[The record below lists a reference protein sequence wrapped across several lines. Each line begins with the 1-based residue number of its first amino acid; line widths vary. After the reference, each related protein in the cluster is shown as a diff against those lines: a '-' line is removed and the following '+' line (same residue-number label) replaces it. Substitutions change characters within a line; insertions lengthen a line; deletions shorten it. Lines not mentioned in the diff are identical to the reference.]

1 LTVKK
6 VLWYSHRRVTTLNEG
21 TDLLIGVIV
30 SDPRQYWV
38 AFSLV
43 KGIGAVRFQALLDFF
58 GDPQI
63 AWNAPTEA
71 LKEAGLSEKVI
82 ENLVKLRSSVNL
94 DKVWEQLGSKGINV
108 LIKTDEGYPRRL
120 RDLDQPPPV
129 IYLVGEL
136 KSEDEWSVAVVGTR
150 RVTGYGRQVAEDV
163 AGTLAR
169 NGITVI
175 SGLARGVDSIAH
187 QAALQAGGRT
197 IAVLGCGLD
206 RIYPP
211 ENKRLAEQIVANG
224 ALISDYSP
232 GTPPEASNFPPR
244 NRLIS
249 GLSLAVVIVEAGQT
263 SGALITAAFAADQ
276 GREVFAVPGNITSP
290 GSKGTNRLIRDG
302 AQPLLHPEQILEE
315 LELTMV
321 AEHRTA
327 RVVLPADAV
336 EAQLFKTLGPE
347 PLHID
352 EIRSRTDLPIEKVTA
367 TLTLM
372 ELKGMVR
379 QLGGMQYISLR
390 EVNEEYRYNDKIAS

>member
-1 LTVKK
+1 
-6 VLWYSHRRVTTLNEG
+6 
-21 TDLLIGVIV
+21 
-30 SDPRQYWV
+30 V

-43 KGIGAVRFQALLDFF
+43 KGIGAVRFQAILNFF

-63 AWNAPTEA
+63 AWGAPSEA
-71 LKEAGLSEKVI
+71 LREAGLSDKIIENVI
-82 ENLVKLRSSVNL
+82 ELRSSIDL
-94 DKVWEQLGSKGINV
+94 DKIWEQIDAQGISV
-108 LIKTDEGYPRRL
+108 IIQTDEEYPRRL
-120 RDLDQPPPV
+120 REIEQSPPV
-129 IYLVGEL
+129 IYMLGDL
-136 KSEDEWSVAVVGTR
+136 TAEDEWSVAVVGTR
-150 RVTGYGRQVAEDV
+150 RVTAYGRQVAEEV

-169 NGITVI
+169 NGITVV
-175 SGLARGVDSIAH
+175 SGLARGVDSISH
-187 QAALQAGGRT
+187 QAALDAGGRT
-197 IAVLGCGLD
+197 VAVLGSGLD

-211 ENKRLAEQIVANG
+211 ENRRLADAITANG
-224 ALISDYSP
+224 ALISDYAP

-263 SGALITAAFAADQ
+263 SGALITAGFAADQ

-302 AQPLLHPEQILEE
+302 AQPLLNPEQVLEA

-321 AEHRTA
+321 AEQRTA

-336 EAQLFKTLGPE
+336 EAQLFEVLGRE

-352 EIRSRTDLPIEKVTA
+352 EIRTKTEIPIEKVTA
-367 TLTLM
+367 TLALM

-379 QLGGMQYISLR
+379 QVGGMQYVALR
-390 EVNEEYRYNDKIAS
+390 EVKEAYQNDDKIAG

>member
-1 LTVKK
+1 M
-6 VLWYSHRRVTTLNEG
+6 SE
-21 TDLLIGVIV
+21 
-30 SDPRQYWV
+30 PRQYWV

-43 KGIGAVRFQALLDFF
+43 KGIGAVRFQALLNFF

-63 AWNAPTEA
+63 AWGAPTEA
-71 LKEAGLSEKVI
+71 LREAGLSAKVI
-82 ENLVKLRSSVNL
+82 ENVVELRSSIDL
-94 DKVWEQLGSKGINV
+94 DLVWEQLEAKGITV
-108 LIKTDEGYPRRL
+108 LIQTDENYPRRL
-120 RDLDQPPPV
+120 QELDQPPPV
-129 IYLVGEL
+129 IYMLGEL
-136 KSEDEWSVAVVGTR
+136 TSEDEWAVAVVGTR
-150 RVTGYGRQVAEDV
+150 RVTAYGRQVAEDI

-169 NGITVI
+169 NGISVI
-175 SGLARGVDSIAH
+175 SGLARGVDSISH
-187 QAALQAGGRT
+187 QAALHAGGRT

-211 ENKRLAEQIVANG
+211 ENRRLAEQITAHG
-224 ALISDYSP
+224 ALISDYPP

-276 GREVFAVPGNITSP
+276 GREVFAVPGNINSP

-321 AEHRTA
+321 AEQRTA

-336 EAQLFKTLGPE
+336 EAQLFEALGRE

-367 TLTLM
+367 TLAVM
-372 ELKGMVR
+372 ELKGMVS
-379 QLGGMQYISLR
+379 QVGGMQYIALR
-390 EVNEEYRYNDKIAS
+390 EVKEAYRDNDKIAS

>member
-1 LTVKK
+1 MSET
-6 VLWYSHRRVTTLNEG
+6 
-21 TDLLIGVIV
+21 
-30 SDPRQYWV
+30 RQYWV

-43 KGIGAVRFQALLDFF
+43 KGIGAVRFQALLNFF

-63 AWNAPTEA
+63 AWGAPTEA
-71 LKEAGLSEKVI
+71 LREAGLSEKVI
-82 ENLVKLRSSVNL
+82 ENVVELRSAINL
-94 DKVWEQLGSKGINV
+94 DQVWDQLEAKGITV
-108 LIKTDEGYPRRL
+108 LIQTDENYPRRL
-120 RDLDQPPPV
+120 QELEQPPPV
-129 IYLVGEL
+129 LYMLGEL
-136 KSEDEWSVAVVGTR
+136 TSEDEWAVAVVGTR
-150 RVTGYGRQVAEDV
+150 RVTAYGRQVAEDI

-169 NGITVI
+169 NGISVI
-175 SGLARGVDSIAH
+175 SGLARGIDSISH
-187 QAALQAGGRT
+187 QAALHAGGRT
-197 IAVLGCGLD
+197 IAVLGSGLD

-211 ENKRLAEQIVANG
+211 ENRRLAEQIAAHG
-224 ALISDYSP
+224 ALISDYAP

-276 GREVFAVPGNITSP
+276 GREVFAVPGNISSP

-302 AQPLLHPEQILEE
+302 AQPLLHPEQVLEA

-321 AEHRTA
+321 AEQRTA

-336 EAQLFKTLGPE
+336 EAQLFEALGRE

-367 TLTLM
+367 TLALM

-379 QLGGMQYISLR
+379 QVGGMQYIVLR
-390 EVNEEYRYNDKIAS
+390 EVKEAYLDNDKIAN

>member
-1 LTVKK
+1 
-6 VLWYSHRRVTTLNEG
+6 
-21 TDLLIGVIV
+21 V
-30 SDPRQYWV
+30 SDPRKYWV

-43 KGIGAVRFQALLDFF
+43 KGIGAVRFQGLLDYF

-63 AWNAPTEA
+63 AWRAPTQG
-71 LKEAGLSEKVI
+71 LRDAGLSEKIV
-82 ENLVKLRSSVNL
+82 ENLVQLRSSNDL
-94 DKVWEQLGSKGINV
+94 DKIWNELEAKGISV
-108 LIKTDEGYPRRL
+108 LILPDETYPRRL
-120 RDLDQPPPV
+120 RELDQPPPV
-129 IYLVGEL
+129 LYVRGEL
-136 KSEDEWSVAVVGTR
+136 IPEDEWAVAVVGTR
-150 RVTGYGRQVAEDV
+150 RVTAYGRQVAEDI

-187 QAALQAGGRT
+187 QAALSTGGRT
-197 IAVLGCGLD
+197 VAVLGSGLD

-211 ENKRLAEQIVANG
+211 ENRRLSEQIATSG
-224 ALISDYSP
+224 ALISDYPP

-276 GREVFAVPGNITSP
+276 EREVFAVPGAITAP
-290 GSKGTNRLIRDG
+290 GSKGTNRLIQDG
-302 AQPLLHPEQILEE
+302 AQPLLNPEEILEA

-321 AEHRTA
+321 AEQRTA

-336 EAQLFKTLGPE
+336 EAQLFETLGRE

-352 EIRSRTDLPIEKVTA
+352 EIRTRTDFPIEKVTA
-367 TLTLM
+367 TLALM

-379 QLGGMQYISLR
+379 QVGGMNYIALR
-390 EVNEEYRYNDKIAS
+390 EVKEVYQDESNKSK

>member
-1 LTVKK
+1 
-6 VLWYSHRRVTTLNEG
+6 
-21 TDLLIGVIV
+21 
-30 SDPRQYWV
+30 V

-43 KGIGAVRFQALLDFF
+43 KGIGAVRFQAILNFF

-63 AWNAPTEA
+63 AWGAPSEA
-71 LKEAGLSEKVI
+71 LREAGLSDKIIENVI
-82 ENLVKLRSSVNL
+82 ELRSSIDL
-94 DKVWEQLGSKGINV
+94 DKIWEQIDAQGISV
-108 LIKTDEGYPRRL
+108 IIQTDEEYPRRL
-120 RDLDQPPPV
+120 REIEQSPPV
-129 IYLVGEL
+129 IYMLGDL
-136 KSEDEWSVAVVGTR
+136 TAEDEWSVAVVGTR
-150 RVTGYGRQVAEDV
+150 RVTAYGRQVAEEV

-169 NGITVI
+169 NGITVV
-175 SGLARGVDSIAH
+175 SGLARGVDSISH
-187 QAALQAGGRT
+187 QAALDAGGRT
-197 IAVLGCGLD
+197 VAVLGSGLD

-211 ENKRLAEQIVANG
+211 ENRRLAEAITANG
-224 ALISDYSP
+224 ALISDYAP

-263 SGALITAAFAADQ
+263 SGALITAGFAADQ

-302 AQPLLHPEQILEE
+302 AQPLLNPEQVLEA

-321 AEHRTA
+321 AEQRTA

-336 EAQLFKTLGPE
+336 EAQLFEVLGRE

-352 EIRSRTDLPIEKVTA
+352 EIRTKTEIPMEKVTA
-367 TLTLM
+367 TLALM

-379 QLGGMQYISLR
+379 QVGGMQYVALR
-390 EVNEEYRYNDKIAS
+390 EVKEAYQNDDKIAG